1 MATDITLVLGALSF
15 GTRIDEAQSF
25 DLLDQYREA
34 GGEWID
40 TADNYAW
47 WAHPSGFGGQSETV
61 IGRWLDQRPG
71 ARGDVRISTK
81 GGAEPTT
88 PNGYPDHVEGLSA
101 SALEEALTGSLERLR
116 TDRVDLYWSHI
127 EDRSVDLGETVR
139 TLDGFVADGRVKRLG
154 ASNHPMW
161 RVEQARNIAFDHA
174 IEPYRAIQLRWSY
187 LQPLP
192 GVALPQS
199 GHVHATSETFDY
211 LRGND
216 DVWLW
221 VYNTLLDGGYT
232 RADRPLPD
240 AYDHPGTRRRLAVL
254 DAVAAETGAT
264 RNQVVL
270 SWLAGGPL
278 KISPIVGVTTPAQ
291 ITEALAAR
299 TLTLTPDQRTR
310 LDTAA

>member
-1 MATDITLVLGALSF
+1 MATDITLILGALAF

-40 TADNYAW
+40 TANNYSW
-47 WAHPSGFGGQSETV
+47 WLHPSGFGGQSETV
-61 IGRWLDQRPG
+61 IGRWLDKRPG

-88 PNGYPDHVEGLSA
+88 PNGYPDHVEGLSGP
-101 SALEEALTGSLERLR
+101 ALRTALRGSLERLR
-116 TDRVDLYWSHI
+116 TSHVDVYWAHI
-127 EDRSVDLGETVR
+127 EDRTVPLEETVA
-139 TLDGFVADGRVKRLG
+139 TLGGFVADGQVARLG
-154 ASNHPMW
+154 VSNHPLW
-161 RVEQARNIAFDHA
+161 RVERARNIASDQGLA
-174 IEPYRAIQLRWSY
+174 GYSAIQLRWSY

-211 LRGND
+211 LRSND

-221 VYNTLLDGGYT
+221 AYNTLLDGGYT
-232 RADRPLPD
+232 RADRPLPE
-240 AYDHPGTRRRLAVL
+240 AYDHPGTARRLAVL
-254 DAVAAETGAT
+254 DEVAAETGAT

-299 TLTLTPDQRTR
+299 HVTLTPDQRAR
-310 LDTAA
+310 LDTGA